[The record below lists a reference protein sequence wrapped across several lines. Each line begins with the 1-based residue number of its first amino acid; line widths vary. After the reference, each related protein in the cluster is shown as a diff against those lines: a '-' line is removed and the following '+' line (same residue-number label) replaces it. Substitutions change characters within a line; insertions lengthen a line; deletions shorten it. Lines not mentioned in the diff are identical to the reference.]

1 MHRFNRAFFVCTF
14 GYIKTPAIA
23 VVALQMKS
31 KVLAFFKYA
40 LPLAISVLL
49 MAYLFRNISITE
61 LLRSFRQAN
70 YNWAVL
76 SGILLLGAHLSRAY
90 RWQLLLRPLGYRPG
104 LGNTFLA
111 VMVGYFA
118 NLLVP
123 RMGEVTRCGML
134 QRMEK
139 IPINNSFGTVV
150 AERLF
155 DLISL
160 LILLVLNFVLEFD
173 RLSGF
178 FTGLFASRLDGLGKI
193 STGFYLAVAS
203 VAMTGLFLLVFLYRS
218 RTRFSGNVFY
228 VRVSTF
234 VKGMMDGILSVK
246 KLDRKWDFVLQTALI
261 WACYY
266 LASYL
271 LTFALPDT
279 ARLSPLAGL
288 TILITGSLGM
298 AAPVQGGTG
307 SYHLLVSGALILY
320 GWKAEDGLILATFIW
335 ASQTL
340 LTMVAGGISF
350 LISLFVVQPA
360 AQSNAVPVK

>member
-1 MHRFNRAFFVCTF
+1 
-14 GYIKTPAIA
+14 
-23 VVALQMKS
+23 MKS
-31 KVLAFFKYA
+31 RFLSFFKYA
-40 LPLAISVLL
+40 LPLALAVLV
-49 MAYLFRNISITE
+49 MVYLFRNISIAE

-76 SGILLLGAHLSRAY
+76 SGILLLLAHLSRAY
-90 RWQLLLRPLGYRPG
+90 RWKLLLRPLGYRPG

-118 NLLVP
+118 NLLLP

-134 QRMEK
+134 QRTEK
-139 IPINNSFGTVV
+139 IPLNTSFGTVV

-160 LILLVLNFVLEFD
+160 VLLLVLNFVLEFD

-178 FTGLFASRLDGLGKI
+178 FSDFFASRFGSLGQI
-193 STGFYLAVAS
+193 SAGFYLTMAS
-203 VAMTGLFLLVFLYRS
+203 MAMIGVFLMLFLYRS
-218 RTRFSGNVFY
+218 RSRFSGNRFY
-228 VRVSTF
+228 IRASTF
-234 VKGMMDGILSVK
+234 IKGMLDGILSVR
-246 KLDRKWDFVLQTALI
+246 KLDRKWDFVLQTVLI

-279 ARLSPLAGL
+279 ARLSPLGGL
-288 TILITGSLGM
+288 TILIMGSLGM

-307 SYHLLVSGALILY
+307 SFHLLVSGALLLY

-335 ASQTL
+335 ASQTI
-340 LTMVAGGISF
+340 LTIVAGGIAF
-350 LISLFVVQPA
+350 LISLLIVQPST
-360 AQSNAVPVK
+360 QREAVHKST